1 MIQKFPPRQQNELWS
16 LTEREMDAIDYSL
29 ISNKPR
35 GEIYNIFCA
44 PQATATQCRTKASAL
59 WSSRDAR
66 EYIEIRTKQMD
77 KTVSEETEKDA
88 EIWSQD
94 FTKKFTKIIKDN
106 ALDASSEIQVDA
118 IRIAAAQVFKDTSGQ
133 TEAPRRY
140 LAENCYQGPCRYL
153 AYCELALV
161 DGCQYCRYRK
171 FTEEHGVFYDHKN
184 QLDIPEDDPLREI
197 FEPRI
202 VDKIEDDPEKK
213 NDAPEKKKAGR
224 PKKQTNQ

>member
-1 MIQKFPPRQQNELWS
+1 MIQKFPPRQKNELCS
-16 LTEREMDAIDYSL
+16 LTDREMDALDYSL

-35 GEIYNIFCA
+35 GEIFNIFCA

-59 WSSRDAR
+59 WSSRDAA
-66 EYIEIRTKQMD
+66 EYMEIRTKQMD

-94 FTKKFTKIIKDN
+94 FTRKFIKIIKDN
-106 ALDASSEIQVDA
+106 ALDPNSEIQTDA
-118 IRIAAAQVFKDTSGQ
+118 IKIAAAQVFKDTSIQ

-161 DGCQYCRYRK
+161 DGCKYCRYKK

-184 QLDIPEDDPLREI
+184 QLDIPQDDPLREK

-202 VDKIEDDPEKK
+202 VDKIEDAPENK

>member
-1 MIQKFPPRQQNELWS
+1 MIQKFPPRQENELWS
-16 LTEREMDAIDYSL
+16 LTEREMDALDYSL
-29 ISNKPR
+29 ITNKPR

-44 PQATATQCRTKASAL
+44 PQATATQCKTKASAL
-59 WSSRDAR
+59 WSSRDAA
-66 EYIEIRTKQMD
+66 EYIEIRTKQID
-77 KTVSEETEKDA
+77 KSTNEEPEKDA

-106 ALDASSEIQVDA
+106 ALDPRSEIQVDA

-161 DGCQYCRYRK
+161 DGCKYCRYKK

-184 QLDIPEDDPLREI
+184 MLDIPADDPLREI

-202 VDKIEDDPEKK
+202 VDKIDDNKTELKTDTKTIKSKTNKK
-213 NDAPEKKKAGR
+213 V
-224 PKKQTNQ
+224 